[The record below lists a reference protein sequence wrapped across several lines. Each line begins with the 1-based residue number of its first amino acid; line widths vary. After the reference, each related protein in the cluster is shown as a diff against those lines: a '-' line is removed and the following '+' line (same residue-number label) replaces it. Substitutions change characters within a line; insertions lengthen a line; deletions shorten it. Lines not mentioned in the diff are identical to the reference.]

1 MRICYLYSMRIIV
14 ILFIWLLGC
23 KPSSNQNTVAPKQE
37 TVDYFS
43 NRNHGVIGD
52 SAMVV
57 SAHPEASKVG
67 MAILQQGG
75 NAVDAAIAVQFALAV
90 VYPNAGNIGGGGF
103 MVTRMKD
110 GSSNALDFREKA
122 PSTASRDM
130 FINPANGE
138 VNRKLIE
145 TSHLASGVPGSV
157 AGMWEAHQK
166 YGSMD
171 WKKLLQPAIE
181 LAQKGFPIT
190 AHQAEDFNQLQAEL
204 KQLNKGKN
212 YFIKSKWNANDTLI
226 QTDLATTLIAIR
238 DNGRDGFYTG
248 PVAEKIAAEM
258 QQHNGIIT
266 TDDLKNYQAVW
277 REPIKG
283 TYKNYTIIS
292 MPPPSSGGIA
302 LMQLLNMMEN
312 YPLKKWGF
320 HSVNSVSIMTEAE
333 KRVYAD
339 RATWL
344 GDPDFTKVPKNELI
358 SKSYS
363 ASRMQN
369 VDTNTVTPAAQI
381 KAGTF
386 TGYESEETTHF
397 SIVDK
402 YGNAVSITT
411 TLNDSYG
418 SRIIVNGCGFILNNE
433 MDDFSAKPGE
443 PNLYGL
449 IGGEANAI
457 APGKRMLS
465 SMTPTIVEKDGQLF
479 MVVGTPGGSTIITS
493 VFQNIINV
501 IEFDMT
507 MQEAVDAPRFHN
519 QWLPD
524 EIKIENDFNETTV
537 AALKAKGYKITD
549 REAIGRVDAI
559 LVYPNGKLEG
569 AADKRGDDVANGW

>member
-1 MRICYLYSMRIIV
+1 
-14 ILFIWLLGC
+14 
-23 KPSSNQNTVAPKQE
+23 
-37 TVDYFS
+37 
-43 NRNHGVIGD
+43 
-52 SAMVV
+52 
-57 SAHPEASKVG
+57 
-67 MAILQQGG
+67 
-75 NAVDAAIAVQFALAV
+75 
-90 VYPNAGNIGGGGF
+90 
-103 MVTRMKD
+103 
-110 GSSNALDFREKA
+110 
-122 PSTASRDM
+122 
-130 FINPANGE
+130 
-138 VNRKLIE
+138 
-145 TSHLASGVPGSV
+145 
-157 AGMWEAHQK
+157 
-166 YGSMD
+166 
-171 WKKLLQPAIE
+171 
-181 LAQKGFPIT
+181 
-190 AHQAEDFNQLQAEL
+190 
-204 KQLNKGKN
+204 
-212 YFIKSKWNANDTLI
+212 
-226 QTDLATTLIAIR
+226 
-238 DNGRDGFYTG
+238 
-248 PVAEKIAAEM
+248 
-258 QQHNGIIT
+258 
-266 TDDLKNYQAVW
+266 
-277 REPIKG
+277 
-283 TYKNYTIIS
+283 
-292 MPPPSSGGIA
+292 
-302 LMQLLNMMEN
+302 
-312 YPLKKWGF
+312 
-320 HSVNSVSIMTEAE
+320 MTEAE

-339 RATWL
+339 RAAWL

>member
-238 DNGRDGFYTG
+238 DKGRDGFYTG
-248 PVAEKIAAEM
+248 TVAEKIAAEM
-258 QQHNGIIT
+258 QQHNGIIS

-339 RATWL
+339 RAAWL

-386 TGYESEETTHF
+386 SGYESEETTHF

-569 AADKRGDDVANGW
+569 AADKRGDDVAVGW